1 MRVMLWTAESTCNWL
16 AWISSGDWAPLLA
29 AWTTRLLMFSS
40 RLATSLSAPSAVLM
54 TLLARLELSIAW
66 WMPVISLR
74 RASLAMSPAGSST
87 PRLIRRPLLSRWSVP
102 FSVCWDLASPRWAVR
117 AETFVLMRAIQS
129 SVIAHGEPGA
139 AGLQPCRAVTPP
151 GVGGPVR
158 GPGVILDLGLRI
170 LDWGRRRVVPGPPWG
185 SAIQNPQSRIENP
198 TTVS

>member
-54 TLLARLELSIAW
+54 TLLARLELSMAW

-74 RASLAMSPAGSST
+74 RASLAISPAGSSA

-102 FSVCWDLASPRWAVR
+102 FSVCCDLASPRWAVR
-117 AETFVLMRAIQS
+117 ADTFVLMRAIQS
-129 SVIAHGEPGA
+129 SLIAHGGPGGGGGAEGPRHVSRGGRPPSGARFDFGFWIADCGLRAA
-139 AGLQPCRAVTPP
+139 AGGTGVVFVT
-151 GVGGPVR
+151 V
-158 GPGVILDLGLRI
+158 
-170 LDWGRRRVVPGPPWG
+170 
-185 SAIQNPQSRIENP
+185 NPQSAI
-198 TTVS
+198 